1 MRKKKSTRQLVGIE
15 SITNSGVQTADGE
28 LSFYFVQP
36 TNLNVLPEA
45 GVRGRVTALLS
56 VLKGMAE
63 VEMLALD
70 SKESFQDNRLFY
82 RQRMEQEENSAI
94 RALLAQDRRHLDDV
108 QTMMA
113 SSRQFC
119 FVLRRRMTD
128 GAINL
133 ATVEQRLRDS
143 GFTVR
148 RVEGAELL
156 ELLAIYFEQDATHEV
171 FDLVDGAHWL
181 TAETEEENAD
191 FES

>member
-15 SITNSGVQTADGE
+15 NITSSSVQTADGE

-36 TNLNVLPEA
+36 TNLNVLPES
-45 GVRGRVTALLS
+45 GVRARVTALLS

-63 VEMLALD
+63 AEMLALD

-119 FVLRRRMTD
+119 FVLRRRKTD
-128 GAINL
+128 SAINFT
-133 ATVEQRLRDS
+133 TVEQQLRDS
-143 GFTVR
+143 GFTVQR
-148 RVEGAELL
+148 AEGQVLL
-156 ELLAIYFEQDATHEV
+156 DLPEEQKRNLEVADLMKLFEEASGGG
-171 FDLVDGAHWL
+171 DGAL
-181 TAETEEENAD
+181 SD
-191 FES
+191 RMLLS